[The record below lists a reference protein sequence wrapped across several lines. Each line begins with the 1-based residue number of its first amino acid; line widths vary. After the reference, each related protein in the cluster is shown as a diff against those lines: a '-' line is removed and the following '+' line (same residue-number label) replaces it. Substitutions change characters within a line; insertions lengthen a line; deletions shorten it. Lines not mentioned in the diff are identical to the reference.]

1 MNIPDT
7 PAPVDTDAVEP
18 DSSGG
23 EKATHRPRRLLRSPR
38 VWIAA
43 GITLVVLVGVGV
55 GSFFLFSPKTNGM
68 SGRTTTA
75 EATLGTQ
82 TATVSLDGTLSPRKQ
97 ADLNFQVSGEVT
109 HVYVKA
115 GDTVTKGQK
124 LATIDDTSLQNAVD
138 LASANLSSANANY
151 SEVASSGTS
160 AAKRAAAAQ
169 VDSAAASLASA
180 KEDLKNATLRAT
192 FAGTIASVDIATG
205 DQVSGSSSSGS
216 GGGSSQGGS
225 GSTTTSSSSSSAA
238 IVLIATASWKLEGS
252 VGASDLSALK
262 AGQAAKITIDTA
274 TAEGTVASVG
284 IVATSS
290 SDGAATFPVVINL
303 TGTHKDLYSGT
314 TASAVITTGTYDNV
328 LTIPTA
334 AITTASGKTVVT
346 KVNTDNST
354 TVTTVEVGRVFGTA
368 TEITS
373 GLASGDKVQITFR
386 PSSTST
392 SSNSSG
398 GFGFGGGGGGG
409 GLGGGLDGGPPAG
422 GGGAPGGQGAG
433 R

>member
-1 MNIPDT
+1 
-7 PAPVDTDAVEP
+7 
-18 DSSGG
+18 
-23 EKATHRPRRLLRSPR
+23 
-38 VWIAA
+38 
-43 GITLVVLVGVGV
+43 
-55 GSFFLFSPKTNGM
+55 LFSPKTTGA

-97 ADLNFQVSGEVT
+97 ADLNFSVSGEVT

-216 GGGSSQGGS
+216 GGGSSSQGGA

-262 AGQAAKITIDTA
+262 AGQTATITIDTA

-303 TGTHKDLYSGT
+303 TGTHTDLYSGT

-346 KVNTDNST
+346 KVNTDNT
-354 TVTTVEVGRVFGTA
+354 TTITTVEVGRVFGTA

-392 SSNSSG
+392 SGTSSG
-398 GFGFGGGGGGG
+398 GFGFGGGGG
-409 GLGGGLDGGPPAG
+409 LGAGLDGGPPAG
-422 GGGAPGGQGAG
+422 GGGVPGGQGAG

>member
-1 MNIPDT
+1 MSNEQTPDPRNT
-7 PAPVDTDAVEP
+7 DQIDSDPAE
-18 DSSGG
+18 SGAG
-23 EKATHRPRRLLRSPR
+23 VKHRPQRLLRSPK

-43 GITLVVLVGVGV
+43 GIALVVLIGVGV
-55 GSFFLFSPKTNGM
+55 GSFYLFSPKTTGT

-97 ADLNFQVSGEVT
+97 ADLNFSVSGEVT

-216 GGGSSQGGS
+216 GAGSSSQGGA

-262 AGQAAKITIDTA
+262 AGQTATITIDTA

-303 TGTHKDLYSGT
+303 TGTHTDLYSGT

-354 TVTTVEVGRVFGTA
+354 TITTVEVGRVFGTA

-398 GFGFGGGGGGG
+398 GFGFGGGGG
-409 GLGGGLDGGPPAG
+409 LGGGLDGGPPAG